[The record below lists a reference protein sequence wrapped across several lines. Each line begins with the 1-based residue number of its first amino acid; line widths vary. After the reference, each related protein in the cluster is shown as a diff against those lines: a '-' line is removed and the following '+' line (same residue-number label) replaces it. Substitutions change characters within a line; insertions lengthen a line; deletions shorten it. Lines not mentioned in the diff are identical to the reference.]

1 MDTVTV
7 APDCSTMMYVIIGQ
21 YSLGLSDTNMV
32 TNSKLREHI
41 LLIRMRPHD
50 SVITGYII
58 RKNNDKYILCYV
70 TTGFADRSSL
80 IATTSCAD
88 MFYSSQSLWAGYNS
102 SPFPTPRCG
111 TLVRLSHVDR
121 PTVKNVAGS

>member
-1 MDTVTV
+1 MEGGGWCYNTAMLVR
-7 APDCSTMMYVIIGQ
+7 
-21 YSLGLSDTNMV
+21 LSDTNMV

-41 LLIRMRPHD
+41 LLIRMRQHD

-70 TTGFADRSSL
+70 TTGFAGRSSL

-88 MFYSSQSLWAGYNS
+88 MFYSSQALWAGYNT
-102 SPFPTPRCG
+102 PFEDR
-111 TLVRLSHVDR
+111 LVMSRIYYEYLD
-121 PTVKNVAGS
+121 